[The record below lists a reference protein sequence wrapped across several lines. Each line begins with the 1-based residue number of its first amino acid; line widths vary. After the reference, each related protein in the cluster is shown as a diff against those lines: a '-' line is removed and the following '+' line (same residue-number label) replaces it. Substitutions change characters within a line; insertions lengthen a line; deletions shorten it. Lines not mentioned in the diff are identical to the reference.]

1 MVSLQFEVGPMYMLT
16 HRAQACLCN
25 CTGGLKLFRGVSS
38 LPNGGICL
46 PKFFSYQCANW
57 GTIGWNTSSVGDSSR
72 DRVLCSKVG
81 PRITLCDSYCA
92 PNSKLGRVRSDGSL
106 NNFVRAFVGETIAKT
121 AGAVGSGK
129 ESAMAEDNVEDTD
142 VRGRKG
148 RVVII
153 AGPTGVGKSRLALA
167 LAKRLRGE
175 IISADSVQVY
185 RTLDVGSAKTPVDE
199 REGIPHHL
207 IDIVDPSQ
215 DYTAGYFYDDA
226 RAATELVLTKGSVPI
241 VVGGTG
247 MYLRWYMTG
256 KVGAPK
262 ATKEVFVAV
271 EEEVDRLI
279 KEGGGWDDALRML
292 ADAGD
297 LTTGPSLARNDWY
310 RLRRALEIIKTS
322 GQPRSAFSKL
332 RNCDP
337 DAATEGAS
345 WDYDFHCYF
354 LYQPRSELYQKVDLR
369 CEQMAQEGLLDE
381 ASSLL
386 DSGLQPNSNSASR
399 SIGYQLAME
408 FLMECRQVEGA
419 ATEERFFLFLE
430 EFQRHSRNYVK
441 RQLTWFRN
449 KGQSE
454 QMFNWIDATQP
465 LEVMVDALAKE
476 YERPNEVV
484 SDVLKAASVV
494 TKESSYKEENLLKR
508 YRTQNRIFTSNSE
521 ALKRTLQWIRDTQC
535 LWRNSS
541 TVDDLQKRMESSLTT
556 SM

>member
-1 MVSLQFEVGPMYMLT
+1 MYMLT

-541 TVDDLQKRMESSLTT
+541 TVDDLQKRMESSLTDRK
-556 SM
+556 SVV

>member
-1 MVSLQFEVGPMYMLT
+1 M
-16 HRAQACLCN
+16 
-25 CTGGLKLFRGVSS
+25 TGTGCAGLLKL
-38 LPNGGICL
+38 
-46 PKFFSYQCANW
+46 
-57 GTIGWNTSSVGDSSR
+57 SR
-72 DRVLCSKVG
+72 
-81 PRITLCDSYCA
+81 
-92 PNSKLGRVRSDGSL
+92 
-106 NNFVRAFVGETIAKT
+106 
-121 AGAVGSGK
+121 
-129 ESAMAEDNVEDTD
+129 
-142 VRGRKG
+142 
-148 RVVII
+148 
-153 AGPTGVGKSRLALA
+153 
-167 LAKRLRGE
+167 
-175 IISADSVQVY
+175 
-185 RTLDVGSAKTPVDE
+185 
-199 REGIPHHL
+199 
-207 IDIVDPSQ
+207 
-215 DYTAGYFYDDA
+215 YF
-226 RAATELVLTKGSVPI
+226 
-241 VVGGTG
+241 
-247 MYLRWYMTG
+247 
-256 KVGAPK
+256 
-262 ATKEVFVAV
+262 
-271 EEEVDRLI
+271 
-279 KEGGGWDDALRML
+279 
-292 ADAGD
+292 
-297 LTTGPSLARNDWY
+297 
-310 RLRRALEIIKTS
+310 KTS

>member
-1 MVSLQFEVGPMYMLT
+1 M
-16 HRAQACLCN
+16 HI
-25 CTGGLKLFRGVSS
+25 K
-38 LPNGGICL
+38 
-46 PKFFSYQCANW
+46 
-57 GTIGWNTSSVGDSSR
+57 
-72 DRVLCSKVG
+72 
-81 PRITLCDSYCA
+81 
-92 PNSKLGRVRSDGSL
+92 
-106 NNFVRAFVGETIAKT
+106 
-121 AGAVGSGK
+121 
-129 ESAMAEDNVEDTD
+129 
-142 VRGRKG
+142 
-148 RVVII
+148 
-153 AGPTGVGKSRLALA
+153 
-167 LAKRLRGE
+167 
-175 IISADSVQVY
+175 VY

>member
-1 MVSLQFEVGPMYMLT
+1 MYMLT

-541 TVDDLQKRMESSLTT
+541 TVDDLQDRKSVV
-556 SM
+556 

>member
-430 EFQRHSRNYVK
+430 EFQRHSRK
-441 RQLTWFRN
+441 
-449 KGQSE
+449 
-454 QMFNWIDATQP
+454 
-465 LEVMVDALAKE
+465 
-476 YERPNEVV
+476 
-484 SDVLKAASVV
+484 
-494 TKESSYKEENLLKR
+494 
-508 YRTQNRIFTSNSE
+508 
-521 ALKRTLQWIRDTQC
+521 
-535 LWRNSS
+535 
-541 TVDDLQKRMESSLTT
+541 
-556 SM
+556 

>member
-1 MVSLQFEVGPMYMLT
+1 MYMLT